1 MAFNSQLPTVQI
13 LTNNVQGLI
22 LCLSHFITTVE
33 FNIFSFR
40 FLEYAKELSLDSPT
54 GVLLVGPPGCGKT
67 LVAKAIANEAGINFI
82 SVKGPELL
90 NMVINQL

>member
-1 MAFNSQLPTVQI
+1 MA
-13 LTNNVQGLI
+13 LTCSLFVGFDIFPLQ
-22 LCLSHFITTVE
+22 FI
-33 FNIFSFR
+33 
-40 FLEYAKELSLDSPT
+40 EYAKELSLDSPT

-90 NMVINQL
+90 NMVSYQTTSYLMIVQCCA